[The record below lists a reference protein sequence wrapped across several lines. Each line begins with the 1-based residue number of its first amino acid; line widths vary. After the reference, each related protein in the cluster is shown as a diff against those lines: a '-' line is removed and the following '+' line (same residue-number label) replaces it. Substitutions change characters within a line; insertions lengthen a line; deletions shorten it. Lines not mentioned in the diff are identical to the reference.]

1 MFYHS
6 NHPKKSLSCLRF
18 IGLPFYNNLHTNT
31 AQLFPN
37 FILKPA
43 SSIPK
48 MAVEHHPASL
58 RNRGPIWEKLEP
70 YFVELLSSKTE
81 RACLPLRVLE
91 VAAGTGAHAELF
103 AEKCHEIVAKAEPR
117 STPATAAG
125 QTAMVLYQQ
134 TEKDEGMVA
143 RIFAPPPSAGF
154 KEDGSTS
161 TTSVAKGNV
170 VVAEPKVLDLLQVES
185 SSLFGSGATATTQGD
200 DSALTSMAH
209 PYDILFACNFTHISE
224 WEATE
229 NFWKKVVPKTMLK
242 EGGGSNSASVLAAGE
257 SSKVV
262 LIYGPFR
269 RNNAFTTESN
279 RDFDADLRQRNPS
292 WGYRDVEDV
301 EKLANGAGFL
311 MEKIHEMPANNF
323 LLVFQ
328 RGFAGAPND
337 VRVKL

>member
-1 MFYHS
+1 
-6 NHPKKSLSCLRF
+6 
-18 IGLPFYNNLHTNT
+18 
-31 AQLFPN
+31 
-37 FILKPA
+37 
-43 SSIPK
+43 

-70 YFVELLSSKTE
+70 YFVELLSAKTTE

-103 AEKCHEIVAKAEPR
+103 VEKCNEIIQKSGPR
-117 STPATAAG
+117 SMPATAAG
-125 QTAMVLYQQ
+125 QTARVLYQQ
-134 TEKDEGMVA
+134 TEKDEGMVS

-154 KEDGSTS
+154 KEDGSS
-161 TTSVAKGNV
+161 TTSVAKDNV

-185 SSLFGSGATATTQGD
+185 SSLFGSGATTQED
-200 DSALTSMAH
+200 DSGLASMAH

-242 EGGGSNSASVLAAGE
+242 EGGGTNSASVLAAGE

-262 LIYGPFR
+262 FIYGPFR

-301 EKLANGAGFL
+301 EKLAKEAGFV

-323 LLVFQ
+323 LLVFR